1 MAERTAN
8 EILDECFLETRAK
21 LLEIAATLD
30 RVDRAADA
38 GNAVSGDSQQS
49 RAKIDDAI
57 RILLSE
63 GPDRAERLQLLFS
76 REYSEA
82 WRDDMQI

>member
-76 REYSEA
+76 SEYSEA